1 MFITRKEY
9 RKAIERAK
17 REERERVSSDLYIQ
31 NRLDDMQR
39 EFYRRIDAMEEDIS
53 KLKGN
58 QVNLINSVL

>member
-17 REERERVSSDLYIQ
+17 KEERERMSSDLYIQ
-31 NRLDDMQR
+31 DRLDGMQR
-39 EFYRRIDAMEEDIS
+39 EFNRRIDAMEEDIS

>member
-17 REERERVSSDLYIQ
+17 REERERLNADFYIQ
-31 NRLDDMQR
+31 QRLDDIQR
-39 EFYRRIDAMEEDIS
+39 DINRRFYKIEEDVS

-58 QVNLINSVL
+58 QNNLINSVL

>member
-17 REERERVSSDLYIQ
+17 REERERMSSDLYIQ

-39 EFYRRIDAMEEDIS
+39 EFNRRIDAMEEDVS
-53 KLKGN
+53 ELKGN
-58 QVNLINSVL
+58 QNNIINSVL

>member
-17 REERERVSSDLYIQ
+17 REERERMNSDLYIQ

-39 EFYRRIDAMEEDIS
+39 EFNRRIDAMEEDIS

>member
-17 REERERVSSDLYIQ
+17 REERERMSSDLYIQ

-39 EFYRRIDAMEEDIS
+39 EFNRRIDAMEEDIS

>member
-9 RKAIERAK
+9 RKAIEKAR

-53 KLKGN
+53 KIKGN